1 MRKLLKYSLWL
12 AGVVL
17 IIAIVGIAYIAATFN
32 PNDYKIHIVKL
43 VQDKL
48 QRTLKLE
55 GDIKLSI
62 FPTIGASI
70 GKASLSEF
78 QSDKEFIYID
88 SARVS
93 LAIKPLL
100 SNQLIVDEIS
110 IGGLKA
116 TLVKFKN
123 GKTNIDDLFSKK
135 TNEEKTPFEFDIAS
149 MHVKDSELTYLDE
162 ATGARY
168 MLKGFNLNT
177 GRIADG
183 APGKIELV
191 TEVQSS
197 KPKLDLTVQM
207 KATST
212 FNLDKQL
219 FLMEGL
225 KLQAKGTALDIN
237 NLAALAHGNISA
249 NFETQEF
256 SMNKLA
262 VNATGV
268 QGKNNFDA
276 KLDAPVF
283 NLVKNNFT
291 SDKLTVNAKL
301 GGAIGNIVAN
311 LALSDLAGN
320 PQSFKSSAL
329 ALELVIKQPEQAYKI
344 KLGSAATGNFEQQQL
359 NLSNLTLAV
368 NATGDKLPN
377 KSVSG
382 EMKGSLQVDGSRQSV
397 QTNLAGGLLQSQFQ
411 AKVAINGFQD
421 PAIRFD
427 IEVDLFDADL
437 YLPKKTASNTT
448 KPATAEQPLDLAALQ
463 KLNLEGEIRIGM
475 LKIANAKLSQVRL
488 EVKKHNSLIIISS
501 LSTNLYQGSMK
512 GATAQTQSTNKA
524 EKMDFSVMASIKG
537 SKPNCTINSKT
548 SCKNSSN
555 NAMLIAYQM
564 PPPPS
569 FRLRWESGLTP

>member
-1 MRKLLKYSLWL
+1 MDNMRKLLKYSLWSVGVLL
-12 AGVVL
+12 A
-17 IIAIVGIAYIAATFN
+17 IAIAGIAYIAVTFN
-32 PNDYKIHIVKL
+32 PNDYKPQIVKL

-48 QRTLKLE
+48 QRTLKLD

-78 QSDKEFIYID
+78 QSEKEFIYID

-110 IGGLKA
+110 IVGLKA
-116 TLVKFKN
+116 TLVKFKD

-149 MHVKDSELTYLDE
+149 MQVKDSELTYLDE

-168 MLKGFNLNT
+168 VLKDFNLNT

-183 APGKIELV
+183 APGKIDLATV
-191 TEVQSS
+191 IQSS
-197 KPKLDLTVQM
+197 KPKLNLTVQL
-207 KATST
+207 KAIST

-219 FLMEGL
+219 FQMEGL
-225 KLQAKGTALDIN
+225 ELQTKGAALDIS
-237 NLAALAHGNISA
+237 NLAAQAQGNISA
-249 NFETQEF
+249 NFDTQGF
-256 SMNKLA
+256 SIKELA
-262 VNATGV
+262 VTATGM
-268 QGKNNFDA
+268 QGKNTFDA

-291 SDKLTVNAKL
+291 SDKLTLHAKL

-329 ALELVIKQPEQAYKI
+329 MLELAIKQPEQAFKV
-344 KLGSAATGNFEQQQL
+344 KLSSAATGSIEQQQL

-382 EMKGSLQVDGSRQSV
+382 EMKGSLQVDGIRQSI
-397 QTNLAGGLLQSQFQ
+397 QTNLAGGLLQSQVQ

-427 IEVDLFDADL
+427 IEVDQFDADL
-437 YLPKKTASNTT
+437 YLPKKKASTTT
-448 KPATAEQPLDLAALQ
+448 KPATAEQPFDLAALQ
-463 KLNLEGEIRIGM
+463 KLNLKGEIRIGM
-475 LKIANAKLSQVRL
+475 LKISDAKLSKVRL
-488 EVKKHNSLIIISS
+488 DVKKHNGSIKISS
-501 LSTNLYQGSMK
+501 LSANLNQGSM
-512 GATAQTQSTNKA
+512 
-524 EKMDFSVMASIKG
+524 MASMTD
-537 SKPNCTINSKT
+537 SKPSCRINSMT
-548 SCKNSSN
+548 S
-555 NAMLIAYQM
+555 
-564 PPPPS
+564 
-569 FRLRWESGLTP
+569 

>member
-1 MRKLLKYSLWL
+1 ML
-12 AGVVL
+12 A
-17 IIAIVGIAYIAATFN
+17 IAIAGIAYIAATFN
-32 PNDYKIHIVKL
+32 PNDYKTQIIKL

-48 QRTLKLE
+48 QRTLKLD

-78 QSDKEFIYID
+78 QSDEEFIYID

-100 SNQLIVDEIS
+100 SNQLIVDKIS

-135 TNEEKTPFEFDIAS
+135 TDEEKTPFEFDIAS
-149 MHVKDSELTYLDE
+149 MHVKNSELTYLDE

-168 MLKGFNLNT
+168 VLKDFNLNT

-183 APGKIELV
+183 APGKIDLATV
-191 TEVQSS
+191 VQSS
-197 KPKLDLTVQM
+197 KPMLDLTVKM

-212 FNLDKQL
+212 FNLDKKLLQ
-219 FLMEGL
+219 MEGL
-225 KLQAKGTALDIN
+225 KLQAKGTALDIS
-237 NLAALAHGNISA
+237 NLAAQAHGNINA
-249 NFETQEF
+249 NFDTQEF

-262 VNATGV
+262 VTATGM
-268 QGKNNFDA
+268 QGKNTFDA

-291 SDKLTVNAKL
+291 SDKLTLHAKL

-329 ALELVIKQPEQAYKI
+329 ALELDIKQPEQAYKV
-344 KLGSAATGNFEQQQL
+344 KLGSPATGNFEQQQL

-382 EMKGSLQVDGSRQSV
+382 KMKGSLQVDGSRQSI
-397 QTNLAGGLLQSQFQ
+397 QTNLAGGLLQSQVQ
-411 AKVAINGFQD
+411 AKVAVNGFQD

-427 IEVDLFDADL
+427 LEVDQFDADL
-437 YLPKKTASNTT
+437 YLPKKAARATT
-448 KPATAEQPLDLAALQ
+448 KPTTTQQPFDLAALQ
-463 KLNLEGEIRIGM
+463 KLNLGGEIRIGM
-475 LKIANAKLSQVRL
+475 LKISDAKLLKVRL
-488 EVKKHNSLIIISS
+488 DVKKHN
-501 LSTNLYQGSMK
+501 G
-512 GATAQTQSTNKA
+512 
-524 EKMDFSVMASIKG
+524 SIKI
-537 SKPNCTINSKT
+537 S
-548 SCKNSSN
+548 
-555 NAMLIAYQM
+555 
-564 PPPPS
+564 
-569 FRLRWESGLTP
+569 

>member
-1 MRKLLKYSLWL
+1 MRKFLKYSLWS
-12 AGVVL
+12 AGVLLV
-17 IIAIVGIAYIAATFN
+17 IALAGIAYIAATFN
-32 PNDYKIHIVKL
+32 PNEYKSQIIKL

-100 SNQLIVDEIS
+100 SNQLIVNEIS

-116 TLVKFKN
+116 TLIKFKN

-162 ATGARY
+162 ATGTRY
-168 MLKGFNLNT
+168 VLKDFNLNT

-183 APGKIELV
+183 APGQIDLA
-191 TEVQSS
+191 TAIQSS
-197 KPKLDLTVQM
+197 KPMLDLTLQM

-212 FNLDKQL
+212 FNLNKKLLQ
-219 FLMEGL
+219 MEGL
-225 KLQAKGTALDIN
+225 KLQAKGTAIDIN

-249 NFETQEF
+249 NFYTQEF
-256 SMNKLA
+256 SMKELEA
-262 VNATGV
+262 TATGV
-268 QGKNNFDA
+268 QGENNFDA
-276 KLDAPVF
+276 KLDASAF

-291 SDKLTVNAKL
+291 SDKLMLHAKL
-301 GGAIGNIVAN
+301 GGAIGNIVTN

-329 ALELVIKQPEQAYKI
+329 ALELDIKQPEQTFKA
-344 KLGSAATGNFEQQQL
+344 KLDSAVTGNFEQQQL
-359 NLSNLTLAV
+359 NLSNLTLAII
-368 NATGDKLPN
+368 ATGDKLPN
-377 KSVSG
+377 KSVGG
-382 EMKGSLQVDGSRQSV
+382 EMKGSLQVDGSRQNI
-397 QTNLAGGLLQSQFQ
+397 QTNLAGGLLQSQVQ
-411 AKVAINGFQD
+411 AKVAVNGFQD

-427 IEVDLFDADL
+427 LEVDQFDADL
-437 YLPKKTASNTT
+437 YLPKKAARATT
-448 KPATAEQPLDLAALQ
+448 KSTTTQQPFDLAALQ

-475 LKIANAKLSQVRL
+475 LKISDAKLSKVRL
-488 EVKKHNSLIIISS
+488 DVKKHNGSIKISS
-501 LSTNLYQGSMK
+501 LSTNLNQGNM
-512 GATAQTQSTNKA
+512 
-524 EKMDFSVMASIKG
+524 MASMTD
-537 SKPNCTINSKT
+537 SKPNCSINSMT
-548 SCKNSSN
+548 SCNSFSN

-564 PPPPS
+564 FPPPY
-569 FRLRWESGLTP
+569 FRPRRENGLTP